1 MAGAGDLPAGPPTTT
16 PATTTTAPPPREVTL
31 VAAGDVLLHSPL
43 WSQAA
48 ADGAAGGRAG
58 RDFGPLMADV
68 RGLISDADVAICH
81 LETPI
86 AGPGQQP
93 AGYPV
98 FAAPPE
104 IVPALAHTG
113 FDACTTASNH
123 TFDQGA
129 AGIDRTLQALESAG
143 IAHAGSARTADE
155 ATRVTLL
162 RVAAPDRDT
171 AAPRGDGIEI
181 ALLSYTYGFNGIP
194 PPDGETW
201 RSNPIDEARILADAR
216 TARQAGA
223 EIVVAALHWGEE
235 YRSDPTAEQRAL
247 APALVRSPDV
257 DLVLG
262 HHAHVVQPLERV
274 DGEWVVYGMGNFLAH
289 QGTFLPANQEGL
301 VVRFTFREGAQGWQV
316 TTAEYAAVHVT
327 RSTPVRMVDVGQALA
342 TGEAPSPVDPARLR
356 EAWDRTAAAVGAL
369 GAFDAGL
376 VPLGGPPPG

>member
-1 MAGAGDLPAGPPTTT
+1 
-16 PATTTTAPPPREVTL
+16 VTL

-43 WSQAA
+43 WAQAA
-48 ADGAAGGRAG
+48 ADGAAAGHAG

-86 AGPGQQP
+86 AGPDQEP

-104 IVPALAHTG
+104 IVPALARTG

-123 TFDQGA
+123 TYDQGA
-129 AGIDRTLQALESAG
+129 AGVDRTLGALDTAG

-155 ATRVTLL
+155 AARVTLL
-162 RVAAPDRDT
+162 RVAGPDRDT
-171 AAPRGDGIEI
+171 GAPRGDDIDV

-201 RSNPIDEARILADAR
+201 RSNPIDGARIVADAR
-216 TARQAGA
+216 RARDAGA
-223 EIVVAALHWGEE
+223 DIVVASLHWGEE
-235 YRSDPTAEQRAL
+235 YRSDPTDEQRAL
-247 APALVRSPDV
+247 APTLVRSPDI

-301 VVRFTFREGAQGWQV
+301 VVRFTFRERRRGWQV

-327 RSTPVRMVDVGQALA
+327 RATPVRMVDVGQALA
-342 TGEAPSPVDPARLR
+342 TGETPGPVDPGRLR
-356 EAWDRTAAAVGAL
+356 EAWDRTAAAAGAL

-376 VPLGGPPPG
+376 APLGGPPPG